1 MTPDSTPR
9 EPLYIETG
17 LIDIEAI
24 VDIKRLNMMSRI
36 KKVSSK
42 MMDKVLSNPES
53 KWKKKTRETLEKYQ
67 TFEWEMAEEKEYTKK
82 IIKERVMNAFKER
95 MSINQENKSKLK
107 FFLENIT
114 DWTPGQ
120 PANYMKKLTRKQ
132 VSTIFKARTRMIKV
146 KGNYKNGHRDLTC
159 RACKRSTET
168 QQHVLNECIALKTEI
183 DNNYNTNPF
192 IDDTNKL
199 KIIAKEIDQT
209 IDRIESDRQTD
220 NINNNSVQGQ

>member
-1 MTPDSTPR
+1 M
-9 EPLYIETG
+9 
-17 LIDIEAI
+17 
-24 VDIKRLNMMSRI
+24 
-36 KKVSSK
+36 
-42 MMDKVLSNPES
+42 
-53 KWKKKTRETLEKYQ
+53 
-67 TFEWEMAEEKEYTKK
+67 
-82 IIKERVMNAFKER
+82 
-95 MSINQENKSKLK
+95 
-107 FFLENIT
+107 
-114 DWTPGQ
+114 
-120 PANYMKKLTRKQ
+120 KQ
-132 VSTIFKARTRMIKV
+132 VSTIFKAMTRMTKV